1 MLLSKSNPLML
12 SLWMSFISVLSILYR
27 CVWHLLIHRK
37 SNGIHFDFQR
47 NRHQR
52 RHYPRIKN
60 QFNPLSTCSFE
71 RKYVFHSIYL
81 FIISS
86 LPSFP
91 VFFAWNL
98 AEIFS
103 RIHTIT
109 KERRKLEK
117 ILQMIFFS
125 IFNEL
130 KKSGIFTLCQ
140 WK

>member
-52 RHYPRIKN
+52 RHYPRIKY
-60 QFNPLSTCSFE
+60 QINPLSTCSFG
-71 RKYVFHSIYL
+71 RKYVFHSIYF

-91 VFFAWNL
+91 GFFFAWNL

-103 RIHTIT
+103 RIHTIESNIGRWKKFCRWFFLLFSMNWK
-109 KERRKLEK
+109 KEE
-117 ILQMIFFS
+117 
-125 IFNEL
+125 
-130 KKSGIFTLCQ
+130 
-140 WK
+140 